1 MTSVACDLEQ
11 PVVTP
16 RTLPSLKKNSTP
28 ITCISHW
35 LCEISSQTNLFL
47 KFVVFFFFYPHIL
60 VFSLHL
66 SRSFWF
72 RKFSLVLL
80 FFFYCLFCDGN
91 DLLLTI
97 HVSLPQIN
105 LGLRFCCCLM
115 YLQFHVLYFS
125 LSNICSE
132 LV

>member
-47 KFVVFFFFYPHIL
+47 KFVVFFFFLSTYFGFLFTPQSVFL
-60 VFSLHL
+60 VPEVFPCLT
-66 SRSFWF
+66 
-72 RKFSLVLL
+72 L
-80 FFFYCLFCDGN
+80 F
-91 DLLLTI
+91 LLL
-97 HVSLPQIN
+97 SL
-105 LGLRFCCCLM
+105 L
-115 YLQFHVLYFS
+115 
-125 LSNICSE
+125 
-132 LV
+132 